1 MVTTFRAPANTYL
14 QSDGGTISTAE
25 HMDVVSQWVKALE
38 PWQTPLL
45 DLAMS
50 NDEIE
55 QEVHQWG
62 QSFRIGFESTL
73 ASAVASAGATTIT
86 VDTNDGNL
94 FQVGAILELYE
105 VLPNTDIPD
114 QSTYEQVRVTGINGD
129 VLTVVRGHGGS
140 TARASHAADDTIV
153 RFLSTSEPL
162 NSEHTEAPRVRGVRF
177 FNYPQRFQA
186 KLTADKRTQAMP
198 THEHPSNA
206 FLNDFADETVK
217 QKILL
222 ERQMFRGLRQK
233 GVGNTVPSTFGGI
246 DYFLTSNVVNLS
258 GADLSFNDLD
268 AVLSDLWANYES
280 ADKVKIVCSMNT
292 ARILDTTIDPIR
304 RSEFRSDDTVS
315 RVVRQYGFRAGTFSV
330 EPTRNVPDGVIYL
343 LDFNNIKVRPFKGLN
358 WHVSEKK
365 GQDHAVDHDV
375 KAISGDFTLE
385 VLAEHSMA
393 KIYNFNGD
401 LDDYITTTP

>member
-1 MVTTFRAPANTYL
+1 MVTTYRTPANTYL
-14 QSDGGTISTAE
+14 TTDGGTISTAE

-55 QEVHQWG
+55 QEVHKWG
-62 QSFRIGFESTL
+62 QSYRIEFDSKLGV
-73 ASAVASAGATTIT
+73 AVASAGATSIT
-86 VDTNDGNL
+86 VDTGDGNL
-94 FQVGAILELYE
+94 FQVGAILEIYE
-105 VLPNTDIPD
+105 PLTGTDIPD
-114 QSTYEQVRVTGINGD
+114 PAKYEQVRVTAIAGD

-140 TARASHAADDTIV
+140 TARAAHALGSTV

-162 NSEHTEAPRVRGVRF
+162 NSEHSEAPRVRGTQF
-177 FNYPQRFQA
+177 FNYPHRFNA
-186 KLTADKRTQAMP
+186 KLTADKRFQNMP
-198 THEHPSNA
+198 THEHPNGS

-246 DYFLTSNVVNLS
+246 DYFLTTNNYNLS
-258 GADLSFNDLD
+258 GGKLSMDDLD
-268 AVLSDLWANYES
+268 DVLSELWVNTDS
-280 ADKVKIVCSMNT
+280 ADKVKLVMSMNT

-304 RSEFRSDDTVS
+304 RSEYRSDDSVS
-315 RVVRQYGFRAGTFSV
+315 RVVRTYGFRSGTFAV
-330 EPTRNVPDGVIYL
+330 EPNRNVPDGVIYL

-358 WHVSEKK
+358 WHVTEKK
-365 GQDHAVDHDV
+365 GEDNAVDHDV

-393 KIYNFNGD
+393 KIHNFDGR
-401 LDDYITTTP
+401 LAQYAPAP